1 MRLNKLI
8 KILTFVL
15 CISTSVLF
23 AQTVPTLEDAVRDQ
37 YVNVID
43 EHELNEIASS
53 ESLSGLDEYSHFL
66 SEKELVDVSNNRN
79 TEAFVRLLSK
89 HVLYIRIP
97 IFHAKTSMQVHK
109 AIELAKSKNDLLQ
122 VIVDLRDNRGGLLN
136 AAVEVAD
143 EFVTRGTIAAT
154 KGRVDIA
161 NLVFLAKPNGILEGK
176 KVAVLINKNTASA
189 AELLAGVLKNNANS
203 CILGQNSFGKSAV
216 QTQIPL
222 SNGGA
227 ISLTT
232 AIYYFANGKTV
243 NKQGIKPDIEISTWQ
258 LWRNPPYTIDQA
270 PSIQWLQN
278 PIIEKSIHCLSSK

>member
-1 MRLNKLI
+1 MRLIKLI

-43 EHELNEIASS
+43 EHELNEIASN

-143 EFVTRGTIAAT
+143 EFVTRGTLATT

-232 AIYYFANGKTV
+232 AIYYFSNGQTV

-258 LWRNPPYTIDQA
+258 LWRYPPYTIDQA